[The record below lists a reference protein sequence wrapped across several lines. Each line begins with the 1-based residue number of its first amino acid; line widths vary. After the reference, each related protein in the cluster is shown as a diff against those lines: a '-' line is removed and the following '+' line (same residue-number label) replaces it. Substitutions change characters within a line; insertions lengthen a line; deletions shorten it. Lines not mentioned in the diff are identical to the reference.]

1 MRTRFACLALSLLV
15 PLLGLAEPPGRR
27 WSAQWITAP
36 DVPKRDQAVL
46 HFRKVVQIAAKPEH
60 FLIHISADNQF
71 VFYVNQQ
78 RVGNGPS
85 RSDLHHWRY
94 QTYDIA
100 GVLHAGS
107 NVLAASV
114 WNFGTNAA
122 IAQITDRIG
131 FLVHGSG
138 AAERLADTNLSWEV
152 ELEKGVETLR
162 PKVPGYYAAEPAER
176 LDGRVFDWD
185 WQDPAKS
192 RTRWVRPISLG
203 R

>member
-1 MRTRFACLALSLLV
+1 MRTRFLSCLAFSLLL
-15 PLLGLAEPPGRR
+15 PLLTSAQGPWLKPWA
-27 WSAQWITAP
+27 AQWITAP
-36 DVPKRDQAVL
+36 DVPQRDGAVL
-46 HFRKVVQIAAKPEH
+46 HFRKIVEITEKPHH
-60 FLIHISADNQF
+60 FIIHVSADNQF

-138 AAERLADTNLSWEV
+138 EAERLADTNLSWEV

-162 PKVPGYYAAEPAER
+162 PKVPGYYAA
-176 LDGRVFDWD
+176 
-185 WQDPAKS
+185 
-192 RTRWVRPISLG
+192 
-203 R
+203 